1 MVIINLQYPIAKNKV
16 FNTIKQVH
24 MTSRVL
30 LTVEYIYIYILL
42 LTATQKE
49 RLIQNDNILT
59 YHSQEVEVNED
70 KHLYY
75 YTG

>member
-30 LTVEYIYIYILL
+30 LTVEYIYLL

-49 RLIQNDNILT
+49 RLFQNDNILT